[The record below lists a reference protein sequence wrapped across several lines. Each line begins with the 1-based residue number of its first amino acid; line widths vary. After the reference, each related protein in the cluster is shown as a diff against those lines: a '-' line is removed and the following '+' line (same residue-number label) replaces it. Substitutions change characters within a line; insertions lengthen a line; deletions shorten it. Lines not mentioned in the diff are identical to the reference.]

1 MNNLIRLLIF
11 TFLTI
16 YSFNI
21 NAQCPAS
28 IASLGN
34 GNGLQICWAK
44 NEAPATLTSI
54 IYDGITYTGN
64 FVNGGQGDCWRTNQP
79 ATIGTNGN
87 HQIEFIVESDEYVC
101 NYLDGDFSESLP
113 IELAYFDVTAQ
124 DNEVWVQW
132 QTLSEENNDHF
143 EVERSLDGVNFQT
156 IKNIEGAGT
165 THEIQFYEIVDILE
179 VLTADVLYYR
189 LKQVDTDGTT
199 SYSDIQAL
207 RLAYKKIAEGVEVFP
222 NPAVDR
228 LNLSFELGTQSEMIA
243 TVYDMTGKIMLQEQF
258 GELGT
263 GMVRKSIDIQNINQ
277 GCYILEIKTNST
289 TKVVKFV
296 KS

>member
-1 MNNLIRLLIF
+1 MNNLIRPLIF

-16 YSFNI
+16 YSFSI
-21 NAQCPAS
+21 NAQCPAT

-54 IYDGITYTGN
+54 VYDGITYTGD
-64 FVNGGQGDCWRTNQP
+64 FVNGGGGDCWRTDLA
-79 ATIGTNGN
+79 ATTNTNGN
-87 HQIEFIVESDEYVC
+87 HQIEFIIESDGYVC

-113 IELAYFDVTAQ
+113 IELAYFDATTQ
-124 DNEVWVQW
+124 DNEVWIQW

-143 EVERSLDGVNFQT
+143 EVERSLDGINFES

-199 SYSDIQAL
+199 SYSAIQAV
-207 RLAYKKIAEGVEVFP
+207 RLAYKKITEEIEVFP

-243 TVYDMTGKIMLQEQF
+243 TVYDVTGKIMLQEQF
-258 GELGT
+258 GELGI
-263 GMVRKSIDIQNINQ
+263 GMIRKSIDIQNIDQ
-277 GCYILEIKTNST
+277 GYYILEIKTNAN